1 MTRRVFVR
9 ENKMATF
16 VCQEC
21 GNSRSVDASIYMKHD
36 KAVKVKFTCPCG
48 ESSTVLLERRQLF
61 RKSVNFSGHFYWLDS
76 KGVKREGGMIVED
89 LSRDGL
95 RIKFLVK
102 QDIQIGWKLFVEFYL
117 DDSRATLVRK
127 QTIIRSID
135 EFHAGLEF
143 TDFNPTDIVDHA
155 LNRYCW
161 NP

>member
-1 MTRRVFVR
+1 
-9 ENKMATF
+9 
-16 VCQEC
+16 
-21 GNSRSVDASIYMKHD
+21 
-36 KAVKVKFTCPCG
+36 
-48 ESSTVLLERRQLF
+48 
-61 RKSVNFSGHFYWLDS
+61 
-76 KGVKREGGMIVED
+76 MIVED